1 MVIKSYQINMI
12 KKLTFILLFVST
24 SFAQSKAFEFFN
36 SFADIAEEVNESV
49 VTITT
54 TNTVQLDRDVQN
66 FYRYWGREI
75 PDEYES
81 KSLGSGVIVDDKN
94 AYIVTNHHVIFDE
107 RSQKPVE
114 EIKVQLLD
122 KRIFEAT
129 VIGLDKATD
138 LAVLQIEAD
147 DIKAVDLGD
156 SEAVRVGE
164 WVIAIGSPFSAS
176 LSHTVTAG
184 IVSALGRND
193 VMNNLNT
200 YQNFIQTDAAINR
213 GNSGGPLF
221 NMDGEVVGVNT
232 AILSPNGGSIGIGF
246 SMASN
251 VVEPVVKQLKEF
263 GEVRRGWLGV
273 SIGDLNQDM
282 ADALG
287 MKEPSGS
294 IVLEV
299 YDGPSKD
306 AGLLASDVIVM
317 FDNKEV
323 GDSGELVRI
332 VGDTTVGR
340 TVDVIVLRQGERIKV
355 SVKLGQRPT
364 NKELN
369 AQVAPPEPAKPNEDA
384 IEGAGLSELTDS
396 LREEYGIDSA
406 ISGVIIMSV
415 DETSSAYENGLRKG
429 DVITDVAQKPIGSV
443 EEVEELIS
451 SAKSEGRQ
459 SVLLLVRREGQPRFI
474 VLKFN

>member
-1 MVIKSYQINMI
+1 MVIKSFQINMM

-24 SFAQSKAFEFFN
+24 SFAQSKAYEFFN

-81 KSLGSGVIVDDKN
+81 KSLGSGVIVDDEN
-94 AYIVTNHHVIFDE
+94 AFIVTNHHVIFDE

-200 YQNFIQTDAAINR
+200 YQNFIQTDAAINP
-213 GNSGGPLF
+213 GNSGGALL
-221 NMDGEVVGVNT
+221 NMNGELIGINA
-232 AILSPNGGSIGIGF
+232 AIASGGGRANAGIGF
-246 SMASN
+246 AIPSTMVKKVMNDLITKGYVVRSFLGIYMQDINEDLYETLELQTRNGAIVSDIVEGSPASKSDL
-251 VVEPVVKQLKEF
+251 VE
-263 GEVRRGWLGV
+263 G
-273 SIGDLNQDM
+273 
-282 ADALG
+282 
-287 MKEPSGS
+287 
-294 IVLEV
+294 
-299 YDGPSKD
+299 
-306 AGLLASDVIVM
+306 DVIVS
-317 FDNKEV
+317 FEGKEISN
-323 GDSGELVRI
+323 GSELKN
-332 VGDTTVGR
+332 
-340 TVDVIVLRQGERIKV
+340 LV
-355 SVKLGQRPT
+355 SSTDPGSRVKLG
-364 NKELN
+364 
-369 AQVAPPEPAKPNEDA
+369 
-384 IEGAGLSELTDS
+384 
-396 LREEYGIDSA
+396 
-406 ISGVIIMSV
+406 
-415 DETSSAYENGLRKG
+415 
-429 DVITDVAQKPIGSV
+429 
-443 EEVEELIS
+443 
-451 SAKSEGRQ
+451 
-459 SVLLLVRREGQPRFI
+459 I
-474 VLKFN
+474 VFFSFVYIKLF

>member
-1 MVIKSYQINMI
+1 MVIKSFQINMI

-54 TNTVQLDRDVQN
+54 TNTVQMDRDIQN

-122 KRIFEAT
+122 KRIFDAT

-147 DIKAVDLGD
+147 GIKAVDLGD

-200 YQNFIQTDAAINR
+200 YQNFIQTDAAINP
-213 GNSGGPLF
+213 GNSGGALL
-221 NMDGEVVGVNT
+221 NMKGELIGINA
-232 AILSPNGGSIGIGF
+232 AIASGGGRANAGIGF
-246 SMASN
+246 AIPSTMVKKVMNDLIVKGYVVRSFLGIYMQDINEDLYETLDLQTRNGAIVSDIVEGSPAS
-251 VVEPVVKQLKEF
+251 K
-263 GEVRRGWLGV
+263 
-273 SIGDLNQDM
+273 SDLEE
-282 ADALG
+282 G
-287 MKEPSGS
+287 
-294 IVLEV
+294 
-299 YDGPSKD
+299 
-306 AGLLASDVIVM
+306 DVIVS
-317 FDNKEV
+317 FEGKEI
-323 GDSGELVRI
+323 GNGSELKN
-332 VGDTTVGR
+332 
-340 TVDVIVLRQGERIKV
+340 LV
-355 SVKLGQRPT
+355 SSTDPGSRVKLGIYRDNKKKNIFVTLEEREDIIAATT
-364 NKELN
+364 NVNYEFGLLLENPSEDLISKYKLN
-369 AQVAPPEPAKPNEDA
+369 EKNPSNIQ
-384 IEGAGLSELTDS
+384 
-396 LREEYGIDSA
+396 
-406 ISGVIIMSV
+406 GVIVTGVEDDSPAAESGLQEGDIITRVGRKKIYNTKDFISEMSKFD
-415 DETSSAYENGLRKG
+415 DESKVLFLVKRGSS
-429 DVITDVAQKPIGSV
+429 S
-443 EEVEELIS
+443 
-451 SAKSEGRQ
+451 
-459 SVLLLVRREGQPRFI
+459 RFI
-474 VLKFN
+474 TITR